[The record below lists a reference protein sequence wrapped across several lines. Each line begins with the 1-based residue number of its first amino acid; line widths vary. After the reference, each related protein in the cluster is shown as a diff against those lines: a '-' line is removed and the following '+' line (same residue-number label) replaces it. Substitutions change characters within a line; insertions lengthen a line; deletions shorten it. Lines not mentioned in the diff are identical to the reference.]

1 MNDGPTF
8 EVFTPL
14 GFRVRTTSSY
24 WELIVN
30 VKHPAMYGREGD
42 VEEALEYPDE
52 IRRSRSDPDVYL
64 FYRLERPDRWICV
77 VVKRLDGDGFVI
89 TAYPTD
95 TIKEGQRVWT
105 R

>member
-1 MNDGPTF
+1 MADETVF

-14 GFRVRTTSSY
+14 GFYVRTTSSY

-30 VKHPAMYGREGD
+30 VKHPAMYGRERD
-42 VEEALEYPDE
+42 VEEVLRYPDE

-64 FYRLERPDRWICV
+64 IYRQERPDRWTCV
-77 VVKRLDGDGFVI
+77 VVKRLDSDGFVI
-89 TAYPTD
+89 TTYPTD
-95 TIKEGQRVWT
+95 AIKEGERIWT